1 MLFSMTGTSR
11 SVFPRRAEAAAAAAS
26 YHAANLTAVAGNSVR
41 ALGGSVKVRRY
52 QRRNADRRR
61 GARIEMSASLHVGLF
76 SQKVIN
82 ENLPK

>member
-1 MLFSMTGTSR
+1 LLMWFSMTGTSR

-61 GARIEMSASLHVGLF
+61 GARIEMSAWLHVGLF
-76 SQKVIN
+76 
-82 ENLPK
+82 